1 MAAPNL
7 TTADYAAAL
16 GVISAA
22 TATLSTEVSA
32 QVERVALAA
41 AALVHEVAPEAPQA
55 IANEAAVRVAA
66 YLFDADP
73 AAGRAPRDV
82 LSASGAASLLGRWR
96 THRVLAPSGDAP
108 PEPAS
113 QDGATLAQVD
123 DAIEAAV
130 ETLRQVPEVEHAGRV
145 LSSAAEPPHKPF
157 WDLPLA
163 VVLRALG
170 DLTGHAGDYLRVGAD
185 LASIDFGTPPS
196 GGNQSGGADATA
208 RSTAAAAALAAAANR
223 ERITAI
229 GHSVADAQAELDALV
244 TKTRGT
250 VWADVPESALESHV
264 NPGWTI
270 AADRA
275 SAHEGGGGGSYEFP
289 AADHAGV
296 TTFAADADTQVI
308 PTLVVPIGVAVERY
322 RVQHKRGHSVIATY
336 PAAGQLFQRYAAD
349 PTLGLAWWGLQD
361 GNADDVAIGARLG
374 DVLQAQQVSEVTSLL
389 VGIDHLAAAVVARLL
404 PAGGSDGQFLGRA
417 DGVAAWVSAAAGGRA
432 PTMLNSFSTTIPKGA
447 DRASPESLRWDRA
460 PLLLSSLTAGR
471 MLAYHISAGSVEDTV
486 SGFLPV
492 DAIRGLAVGTQ
503 GNDYFSSGGRLALG
517 MTGRPVGVNIG
528 RESSYLLFRIG
539 RVTNIAR
546 TYTWRLALI

>member
-7 TTADYAAAL
+7 STADYAAAL

-55 IANEAAVRVAA
+55 VANEAAVRVAA

-130 ETLRQVPEVEHAGRV
+130 ATLRQVPEVEHAGRV
-145 LSSAAEPPHKPF
+145 LSSGSAPPHTPF

-196 GGNQSGGADATA
+196 DATA

-250 VWADVPESALESHV
+250 VWADVPESVLDSHV

-308 PTLVVPIGVAVERY
+308 PTLVVPIGVSVERY
-322 RVQHKRGHSVIATY
+322 RVQHKRAGSVIATY

-361 GNADDVAIGARLG
+361 GNADDVTISARLG

-404 PAGGSDGQFLGRA
+404 PAGGADGQFLGRA
-417 DGVAAWVSAAAGGRA
+417 AGAAAWVAAAG
-432 PTMLNSFSTTIPKGA
+432 PTVLNAFSTSISSSN
-447 DRASPESLRWDRA
+447 SPEALQWRQSPIA
-460 PLLLSSLTAGR
+460 FSALTAGR
-471 MLAYHISAGSVEDTV
+471 MLAFHISAGDDEDTV
-486 SGFLPV
+486 SGIVPV
-492 DAIRGLAVGTQ
+492 DAIRGLAG
-503 GNDYFSSGGRLALG
+503 GSSHDEFYFSSGDHLALG
-517 MTGRPVGVNIG
+517 TTHRGRGIHVGRSAARMLYNIG
-528 RESSYLLFRIG
+528 RDSTATR
-539 RVTNIAR
+539 N
-546 TYTWRLALI
+546 YTWRLAIL